1 VAQEVKRIICRPIG
15 VPTTNGQISSLACSP
30 VPADQRSSIADAP
43 LFYGVHQATESRA
56 DRIDRLHLALPSVKS
71 AVFIAVAEID
81 SHPYDQPCDRNKWH
95 PRSSKLPFQ
104 IRPGFPKNDTLKQT
118 IVKAS
123 NVPIETIELENVDRK
138 DACKNSRAQA
148 RQQGK
153 ASQVSEI

>member
-1 VAQEVKRIICRPIG
+1 M
-15 VPTTNGQISSLACSP
+15 
-30 VPADQRSSIADAP
+30 
-43 LFYGVHQATESRA
+43 YQAIESRA

-95 PRSSKLPFQ
+95 PKEFEIAVPDQ
-104 IRPGFPKNDTLKQT
+104 AWFPKNDTLKQT